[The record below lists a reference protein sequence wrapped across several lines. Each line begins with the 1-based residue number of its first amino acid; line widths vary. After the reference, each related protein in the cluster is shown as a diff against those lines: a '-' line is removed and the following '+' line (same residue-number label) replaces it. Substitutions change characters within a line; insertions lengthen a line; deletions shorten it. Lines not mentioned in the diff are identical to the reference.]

1 MKPIILASASPR
13 RQALLEHLHI
23 PFTVYPVEIDEHF
36 SSLSPEED
44 ARRLAKEKT
53 GALLCRAPETAS
65 TWILGADTIVVLD
78 EEKIG
83 KPASLEEAERILNCL
98 SGKQHHVI
106 TGLALY
112 APGNAGSI
120 ITAHTVTV
128 IRFKHLDAGERAW
141 YLSTGEWQGAAGG
154 YRIQERGGFFVESI
168 SGSYSN
174 VMGLP
179 IHTFYGMLRSLNYP
193 LFS

>member
-1 MKPIILASASPR
+1 MKPIVLASASPR
-13 RQALLEHLHI
+13 RRVLLEHLQI
-23 PFTVYPVEIDEHF
+23 PFTVYPVEIDENF
-36 SSLSPEED
+36 SSLPPEED
-44 ARRLAKEKT
+44 ARRLAREKIE
-53 GALLCRAPETAS
+53 ALLCKAPETAS
-65 TWILGADTIVVLD
+65 KWILGADTIVVSG

-83 KPASLEEAERILNCL
+83 KPASLEEAERILTCL
-98 SGKQHHVI
+98 SGEQHQVI
-106 TGLALY
+106 TGIALY
-112 APGNAGSI
+112 APDKAGSI
-120 ITAHTVTV
+120 ITAHAVTV
-128 IRFKHLDAGERAW
+128 IRFKHLDATERAW

-179 IHTFYGMLRSLNYP
+179 IHTFYGMLRSSNYP